1 LPPVG
6 ARRILAASFLEENVL
21 RQTLALTLAASLI
34 GTPLIHAQPATA
46 DAELQ
51 RGIRQVEDGDY
62 DPAIVTLDAAAR
74 RLAGDPA
81 RARDLSQAY
90 LYLGIA
96 YIGKGHEAAAKAK
109 FREAVA
115 QIKDLTLSP
124 DKFPPKVIDLFE
136 AARAEARAQATPA
149 PAAAPTPVPAAVAK
163 KGGSGKTILIVG
175 GLAAV
180 GGGVALAAGGGGGG
194 ASTGGG
200 GATPTTTTLP
210 PAPRSSQTFT
220 GSLADQEQ
228 RGFVVTA
235 SRAGTL
241 DAMLTW
247 QDRSI
252 SLGIGCQLEPPPYT
266 GCGTS
271 NRTSDTTA
279 ALSSSVVQ
287 TSYLILVSNFSGRAG
302 TEAFTLTVLYP

>member
-1 LPPVG
+1 
-6 ARRILAASFLEENVL
+6 VL
-21 RQTLALTLAASLI
+21 RQTLALTLAASLS
-34 GTPLIHAQPATA
+34 GAPFALGQAVTA
-46 DAELQ
+46 DADVL

-74 RLAGDPA
+74 RLAGDAA

-136 AARAEARAQATPA
+136 AARAEARAQSTPA
-149 PAAAPTPVPAAVAK
+149 PAAAPTPAPAAAAK
-163 KGGSGKTILIVG
+163 KGGGGKTILIVG

-194 ASTGGG
+194 GGSTGGG
-200 GATPTTTTLP
+200 GGTPTTTTLP
-210 PAPRSSQTFT
+210 AAPRTTQTFSGT
-220 GSLADQEQ
+220 LADQEA
-228 RGFVVTA
+228 RGFTVTA
-235 SRAGTL
+235 TRPGTL

-252 SLGIGCQLEPPPYT
+252 RLSLDCQTEAPPYT
-266 GCGTS
+266 ACGTA
-271 NRTSDTTA
+271 NRTSDITAVLSASVIQTT
-279 ALSSSVVQ
+279 
-287 TSYLILVSNFSGRAG
+287 YLIVVGNYTGRAG
-302 TEAFTLTVLYP
+302 TETFTLQVLYP

>member
-1 LPPVG
+1 M
-6 ARRILAASFLEENVL
+6 L
-21 RQTLALTLAASLI
+21 RQTFALTLAASLVA
-34 GTPLIHAQPATA
+34 TPLLHAQPATA

-62 DPAIVTLDAAAR
+62 DPAIVALDAATR

-149 PAAAPTPVPAAVAK
+149 PAAAPTPAPAAAAK

-194 ASTGGG
+194 
-200 GATPTTTTLP
+200 GATATPTTTLP
-210 PAPRSSQTFT
+210 PAQARSSQTFGGT
-220 GSLADQEQ
+220 LADQEQ

-252 SLGIGCQLEPPPYT
+252 SLGIGCQLEAPPYT

-279 ALSSSVVQ
+279 ALSSSVTQ
-287 TSYLILVSNFSGRAG
+287 TSYLILVSNYSGRAG

>member
-1 LPPVG
+1 ML
-6 ARRILAASFLEENVL
+6 RR
-21 RQTLALTLAASLI
+21 TLALALVASLFWAPI
-34 GTPLIHAQPATA
+34 ASAQPPTT
-46 DAELQ
+46 DAEVQ

-74 RLAGDPA
+74 RLTADPS

-149 PAAAPTPVPAAVAK
+149 PAAAPTPAPAAAGK

-194 ASTGGG
+194 
-200 GATPTTTTLP
+200 GATATPTTTLP
-210 PAPRSSQTFT
+210 PAQARSSQTFGGT
-220 GSLADQEQ
+220 LADQEQ

-252 SLGIGCQLEPPPYT
+252 SLGIGCQLEAPPYT

-279 ALSSSVVQ
+279 ALSSSVTQ
-287 TSYLILVSNFSGRAG
+287 TSYLILVSNYSGRAG

>member
-1 LPPVG
+1 LP
-6 ARRILAASFLEENVL
+6 AASAQRILAASFQEENVL
-21 RQTLALTLAASLI
+21 RQTLALVLAASLAWAPVAS
-34 GTPLIHAQPATA
+34 GQTATS
-46 DAELQ
+46 DAEVL

-74 RLAGDPA
+74 RLTGDPA

-136 AARAEARAQATPA
+136 AARQEARAQSAPAAAAAPSPA
-149 PAAAPTPVPAAVAK
+149 PAAPGK
-163 KGGSGKTILIVG
+163 KGGGGKTILIVG

-194 ASTGGG
+194 GSTGGG
-200 GATPTTTTLP
+200 GATPTP
-210 PAPRSSQTFT
+210 SPSPATARSTQTFNGT
-220 GSLADQEQ
+220 LADQES

-235 SRAGTL
+235 TRAGTL
-241 DAMLTW
+241 EAMLTW

-252 SLGIGCQLEPPPYT
+252 RLSLDCQLEAPPYT
-266 GCGTS
+266 PCGTS

-279 ALSSSVVQ
+279 GLSASVIQ
-287 TSYLILVSNFSGRAG
+287 TSYLIVVANYSSRAG

>member
-1 LPPVG
+1 
-6 ARRILAASFLEENVL
+6 VL
-21 RQTLALTLAASLI
+21 RKTLAVALATSLSW
-34 GTPLIHAQPATA
+34 GPAFAQTATT
-46 DAELQ
+46 DPELL
-51 RGIRQVEDGDY
+51 RGIRQVDDGDY

-74 RLAGDPA
+74 RLAADPA
-81 RARDLSQAY
+81 RSRDLSQAY

-136 AARAEARAQATPA
+136 AARAEAKAQTAAAAPATGAA
-149 PAAAPTPVPAAVAK
+149 PAAPPKK
-163 KGGSGKTILIVG
+163 KGGGGKTILIVG

-194 ASTGGG
+194 SASGGG
-200 GATPTTTTLP
+200 GTTPPPTTAP

-220 GSLADQEQ
+220 GSLVDQEQ

-235 SRAGTL
+235 TRAGTL
-241 DAMLTW
+241 DATVTW
-247 QDRSI
+247 SDRSLAL
-252 SLGIGCQLEPPPYT
+252 SLGCQTEAAPYT
-266 GCGTS
+266 QCGTS

-279 ALSSSVVQ
+279 TLTATVVQ
-287 TSYLILVSNFSGRAG
+287 TSYLILVSNYAGRSGA
-302 TEAFTLTVLYP
+302 ESFTLTVLYP

>member
-1 LPPVG
+1 MV
-6 ARRILAASFLEENVL
+6 
-21 RQTLALTLAASLI
+21 RQTLALVLAASLLPA
-34 GTPLIHAQPATA
+34 PLALGQPVAA
-46 DAELQ
+46 DADVL

-74 RLAGDPA
+74 RLTGDPA

-96 YIGKGHEAAAKAK
+96 YIGKGHDAAAKAK

-124 DKFPPKVIDLFE
+124 DKVPPKVIDLFE
-136 AARAEARAQATPA
+136 AARQEARAQGTPA
-149 PAAAPTPVPAAVAK
+149 PAAAPTPAVAGK
-163 KGGSGKTILIVG
+163 KGGGGKTILIVG
-175 GLAAV
+175 GLAAA

-194 ASTGGG
+194 GTTGG
-200 GATPTTTTLP
+200 GATPTP
-210 PAPRSSQTFT
+210 SPSPATARSMQTFNGT
-220 GSLADQEQ
+220 LADQES

-235 SRAGTL
+235 TRSGTL

-252 SLGIGCQLEPPPYT
+252 RLSLDCQLEAPPYT

-279 ALSSSVVQ
+279 ALSTSVIQ
-287 TSYLILVSNFSGRAG
+287 TSYLIVVGNYTGRAG
-302 TEAFTLTVLYP
+302 TEAFTLQVLYP

>member
-1 LPPVG
+1 M
-6 ARRILAASFLEENVL
+6 RRLLVLSLLAILAAS
-21 RQTLALTLAASLI
+21 LATVARA
-34 GTPLIHAQPATA
+34 GTGDPDI
-46 DAELQ
+46 E

-74 RLAGDPA
+74 RLAGDST

-115 QIKDLTLSP
+115 QVKDLSLSP

-136 AARAEARAQATPA
+136 AARAETVNAAAPAASAATATPA
-149 PAAAPTPVPAAVAK
+149 PPAAK
-163 KGGSGKTILIVG
+163 KGGSGKTLLIVG

-180 GGGVALAAGGGGGG
+180 GGGAALAAGGGGGG
-194 ASTGGG
+194 SSSAS
-200 GATPTTTTLP
+200 AP
-210 PAPRSSQTFT
+210 PATVAPAARNTQTFNGT
-220 GSLADQEQ
+220 LADQES
-228 RGFVVTA
+228 RGFTVTA
-235 SRAGTL
+235 TKPGQL

-252 SLGIGCQLEPPPYT
+252 RLGLDCQLEAPPYT
-266 GCGTS
+266 QCGTS
-271 NRTSDTTA
+271 NRTSDTTSG
-279 ALSSSVVQ
+279 LSVTVTQ
-287 TSYLILVSNFSGRAG
+287 TTYLIVVGNYTGRSG
-302 TEAFTLTVLYP
+302 TEPFTLAVLYP

>member
-1 LPPVG
+1 LPPAG
-6 ARRILAASFLEENVL
+6 ARRILAASFLEENVV
-21 RQTLALTLAASLI
+21 RQTLALVLAASLSQA
-34 GTPLIHAQPATA
+34 PLALGQPVAA
-46 DAELQ
+46 DADVL

-74 RLAGDPA
+74 RLTGDPT

-136 AARAEARAQATPA
+136 AARQEARTQGAPPPASAPTPA
-149 PAAAPTPVPAAVAK
+149 PAVAGK
-163 KGGSGKTILIVG
+163 KGGGGKTLLIVG

-194 ASTGGG
+194 GSTGGG
-200 GATPTTTTLP
+200 GVTPTP
-210 PAPRSSQTFT
+210 SPSPAATRSMQTFNGT
-220 GSLADQEQ
+220 LADQES

-235 SRAGTL
+235 TRAGTL

-252 SLGIGCQLEPPPYT
+252 RLSLDCQLEAPPYT
-266 GCGTS
+266 QCGTS

-279 ALSSSVVQ
+279 GLSATVIQ
-287 TSYLILVSNFSGRAG
+287 TSYLIVVGNFTRRDG

>member
-1 LPPVG
+1 M
-6 ARRILAASFLEENVL
+6 L
-21 RQTLALTLAASLI
+21 RQTLALTLAASLSYSSLAL
-34 GTPLIHAQPATA
+34 GQPVTA
-46 DAELQ
+46 DADVL

-74 RLAGDPA
+74 RLTGDPA

-149 PAAAPTPVPAAVAK
+149 PAAAATPAPAAAK
-163 KGGSGKTILIVG
+163 KGGGGKTILIVG

-180 GGGVALAAGGGGGG
+180 GGGVALAAGGGGG
-194 ASTGGG
+194 
-200 GATPTTTTLP
+200 
-210 PAPRSSQTFT
+210 
-220 GSLADQEQ
+220 
-228 RGFVVTA
+228 A
-235 SRAGTL
+235 SRAAAVRWIWPPLRESVCLPTEC
-241 DAMLTW
+241 LTSF
-247 QDRSI
+247 RSRQRRFRRCRG
-252 SLGIGCQLEPPPYT
+252 SPMA
-266 GCGTS
+266 
-271 NRTSDTTA
+271 R
-279 ALSSSVVQ
+279 
-287 TSYLILVSNFSGRAG
+287 VSASCR
-302 TEAFTLTVLYP
+302 VW

>member
-1 LPPVG
+1 
-6 ARRILAASFLEENVL
+6 
-21 RQTLALTLAASLI
+21 
-34 GTPLIHAQPATA
+34 
-46 DAELQ
+46 
-51 RGIRQVEDGDY
+51 
-62 DPAIVTLDAAAR
+62 
-74 RLAGDPA
+74 
-81 RARDLSQAY
+81 
-90 LYLGIA
+90 
-96 YIGKGHEAAAKAK
+96 
-109 FREAVA
+109 VA
-115 QIKDLTLSP
+115 P
-124 DKFPPKVIDLFE
+124 
-136 AARAEARAQATPA
+136 TPA
-149 PAAAPTPVPAAVAK
+149 PAAASGK

-194 ASTGGG
+194 GVT
-200 GATPTTTTLP
+200 ATPTTTVP
-210 PAPRSSQTFT
+210 PAQARSSQTFGGT
-220 GSLADQEQ
+220 LADQEQ

-252 SLGIGCQLEPPPYT
+252 SLGIGCQLEAPPYT

-279 ALSSSVVQ
+279 ALSSSVTQ
-287 TSYLILVSNFSGRAG
+287 TSYLILVSNYSGRAG

>member
-1 LPPVG
+1 L
-6 ARRILAASFLEENVL
+6 
-21 RQTLALTLAASLI
+21 
-34 GTPLIHAQPATA
+34 
-46 DAELQ
+46 

-136 AARAEARAQATPA
+136 AARAEARAESVPA
-149 PAAAPTPVPAAVAK
+149 PAAAPSPVPAAAAK

-194 ASTGGG
+194 GSTGGG

-210 PAPRSSQTFT
+210 AAARSMQTFT
-220 GSLADQEQ
+220 GALGDQES
-228 RGFVVTA
+228 RGFTVTA
-235 SRAGTL
+235 TRAGTL

-252 SLGIGCQLEPPPYT
+252 RLSLDCQLEAPPYT
-266 GCGTS
+266 QCGTS
-271 NRTSDTTA
+271 NRTTDTTA
-279 ALSSSVVQ
+279 GLSTAVIQ
-287 TSYLILVSNFSGRAG
+287 TTYLIVVGNYAGRAG
-302 TEAFTLTVLYP
+302 TESFTLQVLYP